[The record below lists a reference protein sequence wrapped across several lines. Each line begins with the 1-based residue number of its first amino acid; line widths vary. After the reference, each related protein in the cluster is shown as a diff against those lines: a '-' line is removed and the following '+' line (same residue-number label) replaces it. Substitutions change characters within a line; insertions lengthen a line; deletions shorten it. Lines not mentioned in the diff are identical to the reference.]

1 MRKAVM
7 IVLALAAL
15 RLLPRAFRQQA
26 RMLELVALLWQLT
39 TAAAANTSKTVNIE
53 ARTGDLETRVGN
65 LEQGQVANLQNS
77 SLIGQLQQGNFPG
90 GTSIS
95 CATLTTTGNISCGG
109 SMGASG
115 SVHVGGS
122 VLTDAQLGFL
132 SALGKLPH
140 QTTSNSSAFNATAF
154 GGLVNAVNILQGNL
168 QGNGFES

>member
-26 RMLELVALLWQLT
+26 RMLELVAMLWQLT
-39 TAAAANTSKTVNIE
+39 AAAAANTSKTVNVE
-53 ARTGDLETRVGN
+53 TRTGNLETRVGN
-65 LEQGQVANLQNS
+65 LEQGQVANLQSS
-77 SLIGQLQQGNFPG
+77 SLIGQLQAGNFPG

-132 SALGKLPH
+132 SALSKLPH
-140 QTTSNSSAFNATAF
+140 QTTANNTAF
-154 GGLVNAVNILQGNL
+154 SNANFTGLANAVNILQGNL
-168 QGNGFES
+168 QSNGFEN